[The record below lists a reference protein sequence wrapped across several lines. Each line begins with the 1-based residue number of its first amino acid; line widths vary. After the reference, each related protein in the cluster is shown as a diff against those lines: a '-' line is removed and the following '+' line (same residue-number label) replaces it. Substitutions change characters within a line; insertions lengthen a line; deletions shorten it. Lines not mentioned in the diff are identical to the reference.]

1 MRYVEGVV
9 GEVNGGLAV
18 VEVAVRENGCGRCH
32 EVGGCGGQNLSRA
45 LCDRKKTITV
55 VNTLGVAVGERVQI
69 GMDDVAIGAMATR
82 VYVVPLIGILLG
94 GALGQAL
101 FSDGSVGGVVGALG
115 GFLAALAY
123 SAIRRPAGVPS
134 PKMSRL
140 GAPDVVERS

>member
-9 GEVNGGLAV
+9 GEVKGGFAV

-45 LCDRKKTITV
+45 LCDRKKAITV
-55 VNTLGVAVGERVQI
+55 ANTLGVAVGERVQI
-69 GMDDVAIGAMATR
+69 GVDDVAIGAMATR

-115 GFLAALAY
+115 GFVVALAY

>member
-9 GEVNGGLAV
+9 GEVNGGFAV

-55 VNTLGVAVGERVQI
+55 ANTLGVAVGERVQI

-82 VYVVPLIGILLG
+82 VYVVPLVGILLG

-101 FSDGSVGGVVGALG
+101 VSDGSVGGVVGALG

-134 PKMSRL
+134 PKMFRL
-140 GAPDVVERS
+140 GASDVVERS

>member
-1 MRYVEGVV
+1 MRYVEGTV
-9 GEVNGGLAV
+9 GEVKGGLAII
-18 VEVAVRENGCGRCH
+18 EVAVRENGCGRCH

-45 LCDRKKTITV
+45 LCDRTKTITV
-55 VNTLGVAVGERVQI
+55 ANTLGVTVGERVQV

-94 GALGQAL
+94 GAFGQAL
-101 FSDGSVGGVVGALG
+101 VSDGSVGGVVGALG
-115 GFLAALAY
+115 GFAAALAY
-123 SAIRRPAGVPS
+123 SAIRRPAVAPS

>member
-55 VNTLGVAVGERVQI
+55 ANTLGVAVGERVQI
-69 GMDDVAIGAMATR
+69 GMDDAAIGAMATR
-82 VYVVPLIGILLG
+82 VYVIPLIGILLG

-101 FSDGSVGGVVGALG
+101 VSEGSVGGVLGALG
-115 GFLAALAY
+115 GFVAALAY
-123 SAIRRPAGVPS
+123 SATRRPADVAS
-134 PKMSRL
+134 PTMSRL
-140 GAPDVVERS
+140 GAPAIVDRG

>member
-9 GEVNGGLAV
+9 GEVNDELAV

-45 LCDRKKTITV
+45 LCDRTKNITV

-69 GMDDVAIGAMATR
+69 GMEDVAIGAMATR
-82 VYVVPLIGILLG
+82 VYVVPLVGILLG

-101 FSDGSVGGVVGALG
+101 VSDGSVGGVVGALG
-115 GFLAALAY
+115 GFVAALAY
-123 SAIRRPAGVPS
+123 SSIRRPAGVPS

-140 GAPDVVERS
+140 GAPDIAERS